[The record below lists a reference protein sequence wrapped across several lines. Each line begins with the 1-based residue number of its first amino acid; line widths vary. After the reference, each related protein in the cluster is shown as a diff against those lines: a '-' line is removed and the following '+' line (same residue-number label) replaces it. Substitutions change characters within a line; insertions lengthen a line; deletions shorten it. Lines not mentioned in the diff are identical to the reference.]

1 MVATA
6 GLDLVGQ
13 ARPPDRQAPPGR
25 QARPRTASPPPDR
38 QPAPGARASPPTV
51 RSPYRGA
58 AGRGPPGDE
67 L

>member
-13 ARPPDRQAPPGR
+13 ARPPDG

-51 RSPYRGA
+51 RRPYRGA